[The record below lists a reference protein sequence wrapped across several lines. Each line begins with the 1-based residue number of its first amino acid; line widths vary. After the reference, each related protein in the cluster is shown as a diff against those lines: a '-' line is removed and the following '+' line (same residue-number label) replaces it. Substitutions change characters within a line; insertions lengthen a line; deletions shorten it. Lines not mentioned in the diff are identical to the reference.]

1 MRVRIRPTE
10 TINLI
15 ALAVL
20 TGLGILLRHRLADF
34 RGMLLGY
41 AGLALLVLV
50 IVALA
55 PREDRLVPPLT
66 FFIDFY
72 PALFL
77 PLLFNTLEPLIQALR
92 GGARDDLLIAADRF
106 LFGVDVTVWAQRLV
120 RPVLNDIFYGFYSTY
135 YFISLSL
142 GLMLWLRDR
151 PAARRF
157 VFTLMVVYYVSWTGY
172 FIIPALG
179 PRFAQAAEY
188 TVSLTTTPLARAIND
203 TINNM
208 EKTKFDVFPSGHTMI
223 SVAVL
228 LVAWKRARDVFWVL
242 LPIATMLI
250 ISTVYCRYHYVI
262 DVIAGTTLAF
272 VTVPIGDGIYGW
284 LMASRPRRQAPSVA
298 ATPRTTDAAL

>member
-1 MRVRIRPTE
+1 VRLRPTE
-10 TINLI
+10 AIHCA

-20 TGLGILLRHRLADF
+20 TSLGILLWPRLEEPVA
-34 RGMLLGY
+34 MLAGY
-41 AGLALLVLV
+41 AGLALLVGAM
-50 IVALA
+50 IWIA
-55 PREDRLVPPLT
+55 PREDRLPPLAT
-66 FFIDFY
+66 FVVDFY
-72 PALFL
+72 PAAFL

-92 GGARDDLLIAADRF
+92 GGPRDEWLMAADRF

-120 RPVLNDIFYGFYSTY
+120 RPWLNDLFYGFYSTY
-135 YFISLSL
+135 YFISLTL
-142 GLMLWLRDR
+142 GFVLWHRSR

-188 TVSLTTTPLARAIND
+188 TVSLTTTPIARTIND

-228 LVAWKRARDVFWVL
+228 IVAWRRARDVFWVL
-242 LPIATMLI
+242 LPIATGLV

-262 DVIAGTTLAF
+262 DVIAGMTLAF
-272 VTVPIGDGIYGW
+272 VTVPVGDRIYDR
-284 LMASRPRRQAPSVA
+284 LMGATSAAPAETAARVPRSAYSA
-298 ATPRTTDAAL
+298 FS